1 MSFALPV
8 PGRPLV
14 LADLLPGSRSRAAS
28 ALLVLSGAALVGV
41 AAQVGV
47 PLPGTPVPFTLQTLA
62 VLLVGAGLGARLGG
76 ASLALYAL
84 AGAAGVPWFADGSSG
99 LVFASAGYVLGFV
112 PAAVLVGW
120 CAERRGDRTVLR
132 TAATMLLG
140 TAVVYAC
147 GVSVLMHVTGLD
159 LLGGLEAGVRP
170 FLVGDA
176 IKIAT
181 AAALLPTAWT
191 LLDRR

>member
-28 ALLVLSGAALVGV
+28 ALLVLSGAAFVGV

-159 LLGGLEAGVRP
+159 LLAGLEAGVRP